1 MNRRHLITCVIA
13 LVVTLALTAYVYAQ
27 LPEVVPI
34 HWNLKGEIDAYGPRW
49 HVWLSGPLLI
59 VAILGLRGLL
69 PWLSPKGFS
78 IEAFAATFDH
88 LITIL
93 VIVFASIQVTVL
105 AAVWHGDLDIGRMLM
120 GITFMSLILIGNP
133 MGKVRRNFFVGIRT
147 PWTLASEKV
156 WYATHRL
163 GGKVLVGTGLAGLLA
178 VLADVGQA
186 LLLALLVIMPL
197 WPVIYS
203 LLLYK
208 RLERAGEL

>member
-1 MNRRHLITCVIA
+1 MNRRYLITCLVA
-13 LVVTLALTAYVYAQ
+13 LVASCALTGYVYLQ
-27 LPEVVPI
+27 LPDIIPQ
-34 HWNLKGEIDAYGPRW
+34 HWNLRGEIDAYGPRW
-49 HVWLSGPLLI
+49 HVWLSGPLPI
-59 VAILGLRGLL
+59 AVMLGLRGLL

-78 IEAFAATFDH
+78 TETFAATFDH

-93 VIVFASIQVTVL
+93 VIVFASIHVTIL
-105 AAVWHGDLDIGRMLM
+105 AAVWHSDLDIGRMLM
-120 GITFMSLILIGNP
+120 GITFMSLILIGNS

-163 GGKVLVGTGLAGLLA
+163 GGKVLVGTGLVGLLA
-178 VLADVGQA
+178 VLANVGSEILFV
-186 LLLALLVIMPL
+186 LLLIMPL

-203 LLLYK
+203 LVLYK